1 MEKEL
6 KQNKQETLEEAAKNY
21 IENTMKFSFNFLET
35 KTQANRMLKCV
46 EFGAKWQQE
55 QDEKLYNEED
65 LREAF
70 RQGEQNINYS
80 EIYGLDSKLTEQE
93 WFEKF
98 KKK

>member
-1 MEKEL
+1 MK
-6 KQNKQETLEEAAKNY
+6 NNETIEEAARTYGWRIKV
-21 IENTMKFSFNFLET
+21 NTFSDPV
-35 KTQANRMLKCV
+35 KTNDLANSAIQDFT
-46 EFGAKWQQE
+46 EGAKWQQE
-55 QDEKLYNEED
+55 QDKKLYSEEE